1 LCQFFFSHRKRIHF
15 QYRKFYESED
25 ETNQNDETST
35 EDTPQMAAS
44 ESAARFY
51 FQLTYSLA
59 KEDLTK
65 FDRIN
70 EMNIYLCLNTASMMK
85 DRIIQQQNELKAIQ
99 NQPKEVR

>member
-1 LCQFFFSHRKRIHF
+1 
-15 QYRKFYESED
+15 
-25 ETNQNDETST
+25 
-35 EDTPQMAAS
+35 MAPS

>member
-1 LCQFFFSHRKRIHF
+1 
-15 QYRKFYESED
+15 
-25 ETNQNDETST
+25 
-35 EDTPQMAAS
+35 MAPS

-70 EMNIYLCLNTASMMK
+70 ESNLYLCLNTASLMK
-85 DRIIQQQNELKAIQ
+85 DRIVQQQNELKKIQ
-99 NQPKEVR
+99 NQPKEIR

>member
-1 LCQFFFSHRKRIHF
+1 
-15 QYRKFYESED
+15 
-25 ETNQNDETST
+25 
-35 EDTPQMAAS
+35 MAPS
-44 ESAARFY
+44 ESTARFY

-70 EMNIYLCLNTASMMK
+70 EMNIYLCLNTASIMK

>member
-1 LCQFFFSHRKRIHF
+1 
-15 QYRKFYESED
+15 
-25 ETNQNDETST
+25 
-35 EDTPQMAAS
+35 MAPS

-70 EMNIYLCLNTASMMK
+70 EMNNYLCLNTASIMK

>member
-1 LCQFFFSHRKRIHF
+1 
-15 QYRKFYESED
+15 
-25 ETNQNDETST
+25 
-35 EDTPQMAAS
+35 
-44 ESAARFY
+44 
-51 FQLTYSLA
+51 LA

-65 FDRIN
+65 FDWIN